1 MPSRGKMGFSTRG
14 CKMLTYHQKKE
25 FIMTQLFQAQSLD
38 SSEKLVA
45 LCLVF
50 KYIDDRGRCEASITD
65 LAKMARRHRRTIE
78 RIIESLEDKIKLD
91 VRRSNGTT
99 SVYTFIQW
107 AEL

>member
-1 MPSRGKMGFSTRG
+1 
-14 CKMLTYHQKKE
+14 MLTFQQKKE

-45 LCLVF
+45 LCMVF
-50 KYIDDRGRCEASITD
+50 KYIDDRGRCVAPIAD

-78 RIIESLEDKIKLD
+78 RIINSLEKKINLD
-91 VRRSNGTT
+91 VTYKNGTV

>member
-1 MPSRGKMGFSTRG
+1 
-14 CKMLTYHQKKE
+14 MLTYQQKKE

-50 KYIDDRGRCEASITD
+50 KYIDDHGRCEASITA
-65 LAKMARRHRRTIE
+65 LSTMARRHRRTIE
-78 RIIESLEDKIKLD
+78 RIIESLESKINLK
-91 VRRSNGTT
+91 VSRSNGTV

>member
-1 MPSRGKMGFSTRG
+1 
-14 CKMLTYHQKKE
+14 MLTYQQKKE

-50 KYIDDRGRCEASITD
+50 KYIDDRGRCEAPIAD

-78 RIIESLEDKIKLD
+78 RIIESLETKIKLD
-91 VRRSNGTT
+91 VKRANGTT
-99 SVYTFIQW
+99 SVYTFVQW